1 MANSLSAV
9 ISADVSGFN
18 RALTDA
24 KKVLSQFD
32 KEQGESV
39 KAAMRLNDVTD
50 GQVNAFKKV
59 VTNIEKATNGT
70 KSYKQSASSLEKEL
84 QKLRQQW
91 SNLSDTAKSSSF
103 GKTMSEQIRQAQNR
117 LEQLRASASK
127 TEGSLK
133 GLGTGAKGLGG
144 NFNIMSSAIGKIGGA
159 MAIAEG
165 AFKVF
170 KDAMRSTEEGI
181 DAWDSK
187 IQSASTTYSRFVAQI
202 GRGDFA
208 KAFSYEGLME
218 SWNLGMSAYNA
229 QDAKSTFINTMGIY
243 KQNVDKQVAELQRL
257 KSEGEKVTKEM
268 IDKVKENGNAYI
280 SSLGEMTRESTRKT
294 FKAKW
299 NGGAGNVNFDDEGV
313 QSVLALIRQGEDVH
327 KLMNATK
334 YSSTEIRKAQE
345 EEEKK
350 RKEFEAEMQK
360 ERDKVFD
367 MKDKGEITSNEY
379 YSRLDAIRKRETDF
393 YDTEKNPLKSTK
405 MEEFNKNVDIAKILA
420 NNEEALVEY
429 INAWKEFYSEETTW
443 EQKQRLLNRLLEKD
457 KVDKPKV
464 GTIAYYRDQQK
475 TIKTKKENEVTTSD
489 AWKKLDE
496 EEKEIQKKID
506 EIEKRFAEGSI
517 ADLQKEIDAQ
527 IKIQTEVAVDSET
540 YRQSVKKVEELKKQQ
555 ASIRGEVEE
564 TIKYLENEIAN
575 LNYEISVALDDES
588 RIELRQ
594 KLGELQ
600 DELDRRKG
608 KYKIELEVYKPS
620 TKSDNTKT
628 PEVKTDY
635 LGDLS
640 TINSEMNN
648 LYETTKKLGEMDNP
662 FEFFGALIRSVQGVQ
677 AMSKAMEEL
686 GLISQASAL
695 QQVTASSEVA
705 TANGVEAASATTAAT
720 ANIFKAHSAIPFVG
734 IAIAGAM
741 IAGMVAMIAN
751 ARNSIPKYAEGGII
765 GGATS
770 LGDFNIARVNSGE
783 AILNGSQQK
792 RLFSILNGG
801 GGLNSDVGS
810 PEIKMVIKGS
820 DLHTIISN
828 YNKKTGRV
836 R

>member
-50 GQVNAFKKV
+50 EQVNAFKKV
-59 VTNIEKATNGT
+59 VANIEKATNGT

-117 LEQLRASASK
+117 IEQLRASASK
-127 TEGSLK
+127 TEVSLK

-159 MAIAEG
+159 VAIAEG

-208 KAFSYEGLME
+208 KAFSYEGLIE

-257 KSEGEKVTKEM
+257 KSEGGKVTKEM

-280 SSLGEMTRESTRKT
+280 SSLGAMTRESTRKT
-294 FKAKW
+294 FEAKW
-299 NGGAGNVNFDDEGV
+299 NGGTGNVDFNDEGV
-313 QSVLALIRQGEDVH
+313 QSMLALIRQGEDVH

-334 YSSTEIRKAQE
+334 YSSDDIKKVRE
-345 EEEKK
+345 EENKRREEFYAEILKEKEEIGK
-350 RKEFEAEMQK
+350 MYDRGELSSKEFQK
-360 ERDKVFD
+360 RIQDVTARQNDFD
-367 MKDKGEITSNEY
+367 NI
-379 YSRLDAIRKRETDF
+379 
-393 YDTEKNPLKSTK
+393 EKKSTK

-420 NNEEALVEY
+420 LNEEALVEY

-443 EQKQRLLNRLLEKD
+443 EQKQRLLNRLLEKQNGAD
-457 KVDKPKV
+457 KLKV

-475 TIKTKKENEVTTSD
+475 TIKEKKENEVTNSD

-496 EEKEIQKKID
+496 AEKEIQKKID
-506 EIEKRFAEGSI
+506 EIEKRIADGSI
-517 ADLQKEIDAQ
+517 ADLQRQID
-527 IKIQTEVAVDSET
+527 IETKIQTEVAVDSET
-540 YRQSVKKVEELKKQQ
+540 YRQSVKRVEELKKQQ
-555 ASIRGEVEE
+555 ASIRGEIEG
-564 TIKYLENEIAN
+564 TIKDLENRIAN
-575 LNYEISVALDDES
+575 LNYAISVALDDDS
-588 RIELRQ
+588 RIKLRQ
-594 KLGELQ
+594 ELGELQ

-608 KYKIELEVYKPS
+608 KYKIELEVYKPTTTS
-620 TKSDNTKT
+620 NTKT
-628 PEVKTDY
+628 PEIKTDY

-648 LYETTKKLGEMDNP
+648 LYETTKNLAEMDNP

-677 AMSKAMEEL
+677 AMTKAMQEL
-686 GLISQASAL
+686 GIISQASAL

-705 TANGVEAASATTAAT
+705 TANGVEAASAATAAT
-720 ANIFKAHSAIPFVG
+720 ANVFKAHSAIPFVG